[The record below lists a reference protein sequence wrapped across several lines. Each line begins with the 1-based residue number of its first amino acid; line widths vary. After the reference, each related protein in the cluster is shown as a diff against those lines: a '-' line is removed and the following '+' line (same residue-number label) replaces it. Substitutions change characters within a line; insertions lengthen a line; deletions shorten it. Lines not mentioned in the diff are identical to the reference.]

1 MNERIPKSVQSG
13 LELRRESNALR
24 SLTPF
29 VGGVDLCSNDYLGL
43 SRLLAKAHIDR
54 EDDSKLLGATGSRL
68 VSGTTQTHEDLEDF
82 LSQFHGTEAALLF
95 GSGYEANLGLLG
107 SLGARHDTIIYD
119 EYAHASMRDGIRL
132 SNARSY
138 SFRHNDLD
146 DLRKKISQGRGDV
159 FVAVE
164 SVYSMDGDSAPLR
177 ELCDLCDELGAFLIV
192 DEAHATGVFGEHG
205 EGLVQSEGLHPRV
218 FARVHTCGKALGYR
232 GAIVAGSERLREY
245 LINFAR
251 PFIYSTAPDLLTLRY
266 IDLAYRLMANAKVER
281 AALFSLIGAFQHLTT
296 EWEGIDF
303 LPSRSHIQGVIVP
316 SNAAVLAAERSLQDA
331 GIFAKAIRSPTV
343 PEGSE
348 RIRISLHSFNTVDEI
363 TQAVSLLAGTATQRA
378 VHG

>member
-1 MNERIPKSVQSG
+1 MNQRTPNSIQKG
-13 LELRRESNALR
+13 LEHRRESNALR
-24 SLTPF
+24 SLTP
-29 VGGVDLCSNDYLGL
+29 VAGGIDLCSNDYLGL
-43 SRLLAKAHIDR
+43 SRVLARTQIDR
-54 EDDSKLLGATGSRL
+54 DGESHLLGATGSRL

-82 LSQFHGTEAALLF
+82 LAQFHNAEAALLF

-107 SLGARHDTIIYD
+107 SVGTRHDTIIYD
-119 EYAHASMRDGIRL
+119 EYAHASIRDGIRL

-146 DLRKKISQGRGDV
+146 DLRKKIAQGRGDV

-164 SVYSMDGDSAPLR
+164 SLYSMDGDIAPIKALS
-177 ELCDLCDELGAFLIV
+177 DLCDEMGAFLIV

-205 EGLVQSEGLHPRV
+205 EGLVQREGVHSRI
-218 FARVHTCGKALGYR
+218 FAKVHTFGKALGYR
-232 GAIVAGSERLREY
+232 GAIVVGSEALREY

-266 IDLAYRLMANAKVER
+266 IDFAYRMMANAKSERTALSALIKEFQTLSRHVE
-281 AALFSLIGAFQHLTT
+281 GMQ
-296 EWEGIDF
+296 F
-303 LPSRSHIQGVIVP
+303 LPSRSQIQGVIVP
-316 SNAAVLAAERSLQDA
+316 SNAAVLAAEKSLQDA

-343 PEGSE
+343 PEGTE
-348 RIRISLHSFNTVDEI
+348 RIRICLHSYNSVDEI
-363 TQAVSLLAGTATQRA
+363 HRAISILGGAVTQRV

>member
-1 MNERIPKSVQSG
+1 MNERTPNSIQKG
-13 LELRRESNALR
+13 LEQRRESNALR
-24 SLTPF
+24 SLTP
-29 VGGVDLCSNDYLGL
+29 VAGGVDLCSNDYLGL
-43 SRLLAKAHIDR
+43 SRVLARTQIDR
-54 EDDSKLLGATGSRL
+54 DGDSNLLGATGSRL

-82 LSQFHGTEAALLF
+82 LAQFHNAEAALLF

-107 SLGARHDTIIYD
+107 SLGSRHDTIIYD

-138 SFRHNDLD
+138 SFQHNDLD
-146 DLRKKISQGRGDV
+146 DLRKKIGQGRGDV

-164 SVYSMDGDSAPLR
+164 SLYSMDGDTAPLKALSDMCV
-177 ELCDLCDELGAFLIV
+177 EMGAFLIV

-205 EGLVQSEGLHPRV
+205 EGLVQGEEVHSRI
-218 FARVHTCGKALGYR
+218 FARVHTFGKALGYR
-232 GAIVAGSERLREY
+232 GAIVVGSEQLREY

-266 IDLAYRLMANAKVER
+266 IDLAYRLMANAKLER
-281 AALFSLIGAFQHLTT
+281 ASLFALIKEFQALARRV
-296 EWEGIDF
+296 EVLEF
-303 LPSRSHIQGVIVP
+303 LQSHSQIQGVIVP
-316 SNAAVLAAERSLQDA
+316 SNTAVLVAERRLQEA

-343 PEGSE
+343 PEGTE
-348 RIRISLHSFNTVDEI
+348 RIRICLHSFNTVDEVQRALSI
-363 TQAVSLLAGTATQRA
+363 LAGAVTQRV